1 MMEVVLYIRNECHL
15 CDKAIEHLNLL
26 KNQIP
31 HDLKIIDVDSDPGL
45 SRVYGEHI
53 PILKVG
59 SFQLNAPFDKKDIT
73 ETLMAAQEISQEKPA
88 ERLSQS
94 EKTRKHGNWTKADSF
109 TFWFSNH
116 YLAVFNLLVAIYI
129 GLPFVAP
136 ILLKSGFETP
146 ANLIYRGYGLVCHQL
161 SFRSIFIFGEQPF
174 YPRSQAGLEELISFS
189 EATGLGEGNS
199 AREIFAARAYHGDEQ
214 VGYKVALC
222 QRDLAIYAAI
232 LFFGLIYGL
241 SGKRFKPLPWY
252 IWIIFGILP
261 IGLDGISQIVS
272 QPPFNFFPYRESTPQ
287 LRIITGTLFGFTT
300 AWFGYPLVE
309 ETMADTRQII
319 SMKFKRTHPES
330 EITSV

>member
-73 ETLMAAQEISQEKPA
+73 ETLMAAQEFSQEKPA

-161 SFRSIFIFGEQPF
+161 SFRSIFIFGEQSF

-189 EATGLGEGNS
+189 EATGLGERNS

-232 LFFGLIYGL
+232 LLFGLIYGL

-330 EITSV
+330 EIKSV